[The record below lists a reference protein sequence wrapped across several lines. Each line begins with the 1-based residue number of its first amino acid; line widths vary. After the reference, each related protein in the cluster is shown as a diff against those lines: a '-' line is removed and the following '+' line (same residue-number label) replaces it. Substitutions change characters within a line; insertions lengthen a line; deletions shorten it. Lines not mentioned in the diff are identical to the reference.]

1 MSVADEDLYELFE
14 LDQSAGD
21 REIAL
26 AFRRLA
32 KRWHPDLNS
41 THEATERMQQIS
53 GAYEVLRD
61 PDRRAA
67 YDRALCPEPLAS
79 ATTAGVSSTRQR
91 ASTAT
96 AEPWWAFAASS
107 PAARVIE
114 DPDPPPGY
122 QTPPHWFS
130 MRAATRS
137 RVRRAPRTASRER
150 EQHQ

>member
-1 MSVADEDLYELFE
+1 MSAGEQNLYERLE
-14 LDQSAGD
+14 LHQSASD

-41 THEATERMQQIS
+41 TDEATERMQHIS
-53 GAYEVLRD
+53 AAYEVLRD
-61 PDRRAA
+61 PARRAA
-67 YDRALCPEPLAS
+67 YDRALGPEPLAS
-79 ATTAGVSSTRQR
+79 ARTAGVSSTRQR

>member
-1 MSVADEDLYELFE
+1 MNTADDSLYELLE
-14 LDQSAGD
+14 VDERADPG
-21 REIAL
+21 EIAH

-41 THEATERMQQIS
+41 THEATERMQHIS
-53 GAYEVLRD
+53 AAYEVLRD

-67 YDRALCPEPLAS
+67 YDRALRPEPLAS

-107 PAARVIE
+107 PATRVIE

-122 QTPPHWFS
+122 QTPPRWFS
-130 MRAATRS
+130 QRAAPPGPA
-137 RVRRAPRTASRER
+137 RRAPRTANSDRER
-150 EQHQ
+150 HR

>member
-1 MSVADEDLYELFE
+1 MSAGEQNLYERLE
-14 LDQSAGD
+14 LHQSASD

-41 THEATERMQQIS
+41 TDEATERMQHIS
-53 GAYEVLRD
+53 AAYEVLRD
-61 PDRRAA
+61 PARRAA
-67 YDRALCPEPLAS
+67 YDRALGPEPLAS
-79 ATTAGVSSTRQR
+79 ARTAGVSSTRQR
-91 ASTAT
+91 ASTAA

-107 PAARVIE
+107 PAARVIA

-130 MRAATRS
+130 LRAATRS
-137 RVRRAPRTASRER
+137 RVRRAPRTVSRER

>member
-41 THEATERMQQIS
+41 THEATERMQHIS
-53 GAYEVLRD
+53 AAYEVLRD

-79 ATTAGVSSTRQR
+79 ATTAVSRLLLAGAGARRRGDHREARRLVTV
-91 ASTAT
+91 
-96 AEPWWAFAASS
+96 
-107 PAARVIE
+107 AARLCQEVIGLW
-114 DPDPPPGY
+114 PI
-122 QTPPHWFS
+122 S
-130 MRAATRS
+130 ARS
-137 RVRRAPRTASRER
+137 V
-150 EQHQ
+150 HH